1 MNEDSMH
8 DLPIHA
14 KPLVLSTREDWIRVG
29 QQLMEPWVRASEEG
43 VGRYDGEMPTSGARP
58 FARWFEGLVRPMAL
72 GAPLLVATNGR
83 VELNLGAG
91 RTVDLGDWYRDQ
103 FRVGVG
109 EPANPGAWQ
118 VSPRNMDQT
127 IVETALLTIS
137 LVVARRYLW
146 DPLPAATKEGL
157 ARWMNTVSHQMN
169 LNINNWNIFPVMTQL
184 GLRQLGMPHDQPMV
198 DGLLEQVER
207 FYHAEGWY
215 ADGFYRQF
223 DYYVPEAI
231 YMLLI
236 AGLWNDDGGALRDI
250 VFGRAA
256 EFARS
261 FALLFDGQG
270 RNICFGRS
278 RSYRF
283 SASYFWAMC
292 GYAKVPEID
301 PGLCRSIVARNIA
314 WFLNQPIFAA
324 DGRMAG
330 GHASLNESLNEGY
343 IGPGSCAWAFQS
355 FLPLALP
362 SDSPFWTAPEPTF
375 VAPEQRF
382 VAAPNI
388 VLTRDAS
395 GNNATLFNGG
405 IHHPFDFGGHT
416 RKYGKFAYSSHFG
429 FNLLGNRPDAA
440 ADNMISLSPNGQSP
454 WSHRYRFE
462 VCPGQGRWL
471 ISRHCPFEADPES
484 VILTAMVVHGPWH
497 VRVHRLVLTREFHIR
512 EGGTPVRYQANNPF
526 EEPDLIQCE
535 NGIVLRGINGCVGG
549 WCLAGTLRPE
559 RSGAELNVNVLYR
572 CVFIPLLVGVV
583 SAGNHTLT
591 TGWYSSPDPEVKGA
605 ALCPPTFE
613 GLPDGSG
620 CLTWPD
626 GEKDFLNLSAVAT
639 GPLKIVTGG
648 GFPFSL

>member
-1 MNEDSMH
+1 MKST
-8 DLPIHA
+8 A
-14 KPLVLSTREDWIRVG
+14 KPLVLATRDDWIRVG
-29 QQLMEPWVRASEEG
+29 QQLMAPWVRASEAG
-43 VGRYDGEMPTSGARP
+43 VDRYDGELPTSGARP

-72 GAPLLVATNGR
+72 GAPLLAATNGR
-83 VELNLGAG
+83 VDLTLGEG
-91 RTVDLGDWYRDQ
+91 RTVELGDWYRQQ
-103 FRVGVG
+103 FTMGVG
-109 EPANPGAWQ
+109 DPSGSNAWL
-118 VSPRNMDQT
+118 VSTRNMDQT

-146 DPLPAATKEGL
+146 DPLPSTTKAGL
-157 ARWMNTVSHQMN
+157 AAWMDRVSHQMT
-169 LNINNWNIFPVMTQL
+169 LNINNWNIFPIMTQL
-184 GLRQLGMPHDQPMV
+184 GLRQLGMPYDRAMV

-207 FYHAEGWY
+207 FYHADGWY

-236 AGLWNDDGGALRDI
+236 AGLWIEDGGALREK

-261 FALLFDGQG
+261 FALFFDGQG

-292 GYAKVPEID
+292 GFANVPGVNQ
-301 PGLCRSIVARNIA
+301 GLCRSIVAGNIA

-324 DGRMAG
+324 DGRLAG
-330 GHASLNESLNEGY
+330 GHATLNDGLNEGY

-362 SDSPFWTAPEPTF
+362 PDSPFWTAPEPNR
-375 VAPEQRF
+375 VRPVQQY

-395 GNNATLFNGG
+395 GHNATLFNGG

-416 RKYGKFAYSSHFG
+416 QKYGKFAYSSHFG
-429 FNLLGNRPDAA
+429 FNTAGNRPDAVF
-440 ADNMISLSPNGQSP
+440 DNMISLSQTGQPP

-462 VCPGQGRWL
+462 VCPSQGNWL
-471 ISRHCPFEADPES
+471 ISRHCPFDGDSES
-484 VILTAMVVHGPWH
+484 VIETALVVRGPWH
-497 VRVHRLVLTREFHIR
+497 VRVHRLRLTREYHIR
-512 EGGTPVRYQANNPF
+512 EGGTPVRNQEKNSF
-526 EEPDLIQCE
+526 EEPDQIQSE

-549 WCLAGTLRPE
+549 WCLSGGLRPE

-572 CVFIPLLVGVV
+572 RVFIPVLAGVAP
-583 SAGNHTLT
+583 AGRNTIA
-591 TGWYSSPDPEVKGA
+591 TGWYCSTNPGENVDL
-605 ALCPPTFE
+605 LCPPVFE
-613 GLPDGSG
+613 SANEDAG

-626 GEKDFLNLSAVAT
+626 ETRDVLNLNAIDS
-639 GPLKIVTGG
+639 GPLKIITGG
-648 GFPFSL
+648 GFPWSVDCAGL